1 MIPLFR
7 PTLDQREIKAV
18 TAVLRSGWIGSG
30 PKVDQFET
38 KFAQYVR
45 AKYAVA
51 VSSASSAL
59 QLALQVLALK
69 AGSEVIS
76 PSLTFIATN
85 HAILLNNLIPV
96 FCDIE
101 PDTLCADPADIA
113 HRITPKTRAVVV
125 MHYGGHP
132 VDLNLLVKLC
142 RQKKLYLI
150 EDCAHATGS
159 YYRGKHV
166 GTFGTLGCFSF
177 AAIKNLT
184 TGDGGMIVTNNR
196 RLADQLKVLRWS
208 GISKDTWHRAGSQ
221 KYSWEYNVTT
231 VSGKHQMNDIAAAI
245 GLVQLTKLKHTNS
258 RRLVLT
264 RRYNLKLKHIPW
276 LTLPIVESWVISSHH
291 NYVIKIDPQIRNKL
305 IDHLSA
311 QGVATSVHYLPTHH
325 YRLYRRFTAKLPVT
339 DRIWRHILLLPLYP
353 TLTYRQQDQIITAIR
368 RFNP

>member
-196 RLADQLKVLRWS
+196 RLAYSPKIFPFTH
-208 GISKDTWHRAGSQ
+208 IS
-221 KYSWEYNVTT
+221 
-231 VSGKHQMNDIAAAI
+231 
-245 GLVQLTKLKHTNS
+245 
-258 RRLVLT
+258 
-264 RRYNLKLKHIPW
+264 
-276 LTLPIVESWVISSHH
+276 
-291 NYVIKIDPQIRNKL
+291 
-305 IDHLSA
+305 
-311 QGVATSVHYLPTHH
+311 
-325 YRLYRRFTAKLPVT
+325 
-339 DRIWRHILLLPLYP
+339 
-353 TLTYRQQDQIITAIR
+353 
-368 RFNP
+368 